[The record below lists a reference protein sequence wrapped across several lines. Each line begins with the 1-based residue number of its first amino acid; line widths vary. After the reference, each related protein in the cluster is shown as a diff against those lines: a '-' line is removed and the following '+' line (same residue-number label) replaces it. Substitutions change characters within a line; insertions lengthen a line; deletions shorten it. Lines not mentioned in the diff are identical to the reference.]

1 MFAGLSPLFHTRRVI
16 RRYHWSGLNVGSSC
30 RRACSSKHA
39 PVELVYGPYDGPYWH
54 FGLMGVLV
62 HGPTASCLQFERQD
76 LRVVDQMMQRL
87 ERSPGYDGYQS
98 HMLFWTR
105 AQCFRKI
112 CRAAEEVNYL
122 YVSYEFLSA
131 IMNHCHMASAL

>member
-39 PVELVYGPYDGPYWH
+39 PVELAYGPYDGPYWH
-54 FGLMGVLV
+54 YGLMGVLV

-76 LRVVDQMMQRL
+76 LRDVDQMIQRL
-87 ERSPGYDGYQS
+87 ERSPGYAGYQS

-112 CRAAEEVNYL
+112 CRAAEEVNYK
-122 YVSYEFLSA
+122 YVSGEFLSA